1 MTHIRTHAKLIF
13 MSTATTAKPEAD
25 ILARLIRPENRDL
38 TPEVAHWI
46 LQLRFPN
53 SDMDRMNELAA
64 KARTDSLSSEEEE
77 QLHGYLTVGAM
88 IDLMHSKARLS
99 LNGSRG
105 TGDG

>member
-1 MTHIRTHAKLIF
+1 MTRFRSHAKLII
-13 MSTATTAKPEAD
+13 MSATTVNPEAD

-99 LNGSRG
+99 LNRSRG
-105 TGDG
+105 NEDG